1 MSVVARGSAGITVV
15 TITFEVAGL
24 PVTQGSMR
32 AFVRN
37 GRPILTSTSGQKLK
51 DWRQDIAYA
60 AQVARDGEYAD
71 SGVPV
76 SVSLAFTLPR
86 PKSAPKSVRY
96 PTKKPDL
103 DKLIRAALDA
113 LTMVVFKDDSQV
125 VELSARKRFAEG
137 APGVTVVV
145 QW

>member
-1 MSVVARGSAGITVV
+1 MT
-15 TITFEVAGL
+15 TITFDVAGL

-51 DWRQDIAYA
+51 DWRDTIAYA
-60 AQVARDGEYAD
+60 AQDARQGEYAD
-71 SGVPV
+71 AGVPV
-76 SVSLAFTLPR
+76 FVSLAFALPR
-86 PKSAPKSVRY
+86 PKSAPKSVLY

-113 LTMVVFKDDSQV
+113 LTSVVFKDDSQV
-125 VELSARKRFAEG
+125 VDLTATKRFAEG
-137 APGVTVVV
+137 APGVSV
-145 QW
+145 QVWW

>member
-1 MSVVARGSAGITVV
+1 MS
-15 TITFEVAGL
+15 TITFDVDGL

-37 GRPILTSTSGQKLK
+37 GRPILTSDSGQKLK
-51 DWRQDIAYA
+51 DWRTSIAYA
-60 AQVARDGEYAD
+60 AQVARDGAFAD

-76 SVSLAFTLPR
+76 SVALGFRLPR
-86 PKSAPKSVRY
+86 PKSAPKSVLY

-125 VELSARKRFAEG
+125 VTLETTKRFAEG
-137 APGVTVVV
+137 APGVSVVV
-145 QW
+145 RW